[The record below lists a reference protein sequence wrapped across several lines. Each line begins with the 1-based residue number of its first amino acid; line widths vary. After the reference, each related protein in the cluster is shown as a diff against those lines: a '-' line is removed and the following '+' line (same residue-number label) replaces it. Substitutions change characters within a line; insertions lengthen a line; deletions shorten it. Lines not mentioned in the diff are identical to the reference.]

1 MVQLQEDNKDEE
13 EDYLVTDDLLVDY
26 FNVFLSLFDYPKPIW
41 FNKEIEVFEIVD
53 NAKKNLIKHLRNLEH
68 SLTPMNT
75 GSHGA
80 DKSRM
85 NYPPQNLT
93 PADLNFETSF
103 TVQCLDQEQGVSW
116 IRSERLPA
124 FLKSDCYFE
133 YRLAKLLA
141 QLDHQTGSG
150 TLQVDSSYYPW
161 VIGAKEESI
170 SEMVDKTDLAM
181 KELYICFGQAS
192 VTQTKALFTE
202 AKEDIPLIVIQTE
215 RKPIFAIET
224 SVPSSRTSSLSL
236 ERELSS
242 YSLLHEIMM
251 SVEARMLPVR
261 KKINRRYSSRTY
273 FETDHRERC
282 STGHSKPKVV
292 DNELFEFVPEYP
304 LQAPATVF
312 LRVRSEIDTEENED
326 QDSTENSIETQEGE
340 INTASRATE
349 RSETDLSSENDQTTT
364 PLNNSSVIDSQVVP
378 KLTVLKTSQQNE
390 VGSSE
395 ESDNTMFQALMTGV
409 DEESMETTSSSE
421 DDIRHEC
428 YVPPRRHYNFKNS
441 KGIEKFKKFLHG
453 TAGEKYWW
461 LWMDIE
467 RLKVI
472 KDAKKSQS
480 FLNHIRNRYMCS
492 NGEFYLN
499 AETRAKLDLSF
510 VSNWTLENLCQIQ
523 SKIVIPLLQ
532 YWGPRYCVNQ
542 GIPLRKA
549 GTILKDWED
558 RHLRPKSQIG
568 LYTKTAMPMP
578 IHTRI
583 VCTPEENE
591 NNQQKYSAW
600 GLKPDSATHISPKLN
615 PPKPVTENTSFE
627 KMMES
632 LSNNV
637 VNKDNLLTSVGSIWS
652 QDANSVFAFEN
663 LKLHK
668 SKQNSN
674 LEKLMRITNY
684 QEALCDYKMDN
695 LLQALHK
702 ESRTGYLFTSFC
714 EQTGN
719 PLWKNCINLWFDL
732 KEYQRLFYAEVFQP
746 FKLRRQAQF
755 IFAKYIVDKS
765 PEDVEIGVENKKIIY
780 QELEPPFEELFDDV
794 ELYVL
799 ILLLVPWMHMI
810 EMDMSKFRK
819 VELIKETRHLD
830 SIYYKKLEK
839 LQKSLFPNEV
849 INSVLPKQFILPA
862 RSISL
867 VHTSDN
873 VKGSNYWQTVPEEFC
888 NYTLDA
894 LVRNRLEL
902 ENFQA
907 FLRENLAG
915 MDLKCWMDIEY
926 FRRIPHN
933 EKETRDITSK
943 AIKIKYLNR
952 QYFFGPSSPATKV
965 QQNDVMILAGGWG
978 KLLHDKLSSDILI
991 EVQKYVKL
999 RLERKWLPMFLASPE
1014 FVKRHHQQVQMHDV
1028 VEDQML
1034 QKSKKKVQWNK
1045 WLASSKEIIAFRKTL
1060 LNPITAFQF
1069 QQFVSL
1075 KGERMQNNVIFWLEV
1090 QKYKEMFHSQASEET
1105 VQNKISSIINCF
1117 INSSIPPPIQIDIS
1131 PECAQRII
1139 NYNQDQGPYVFRE
1152 AQLTVFDLLFKLWP
1166 DFLNFRHGVADE
1178 SVLPTLERKLMRK
1191 YGSVEKSET
1200 KPNEGKLTTENK
1212 LDYNL

>member
-1 MVQLQEDNKDEE
+1 MASV
-13 EDYLVTDDLLVDY
+13 VWIT
-26 FNVFLSLFDYPKPIW
+26 DYPKLIW
-41 FNKEIEVFEIVD
+41 FNKENEIFEIVD
-53 NAKKNLIKHLRNLEH
+53 NAKKNLIKQLRNLEH
-68 SLTPMNT
+68 SLTTMNT

-80 DKSRM
+80 DKSKM

-133 YRLAKLLA
+133 YRLAKLLS
-141 QLDHQTGSG
+141 QLDHQTGTG

-161 VIGAKEESI
+161 VIGAKEKSI
-170 SEMVDKTDLAM
+170 SKMIDKTDLAM

-202 AKEDIPLIVIQTE
+202 AKEDIPLIVIQSE

-224 SVPSSRTSSLSL
+224 SVPSSTASLQTL

-242 YSLLHEIMM
+242 KITIFMTLY
-251 SVEARMLPVR
+251 
-261 KKINRRYSSRTY
+261 KKS
-273 FETDHRERC
+273 C
-282 STGHSKPKVV
+282 
-292 DNELFEFVPEYP
+292 
-304 LQAPATVF
+304 APATVF
-312 LRVRSEIDTEENED
+312 MRERSEIDTEENED
-326 QDSTENSIETQEGE
+326 QDSTENSIETQEEE
-340 INTASRATE
+340 ISTASRATE
-349 RSETDLSSENDQTTT
+349 SSETDLSSENDQTTT

-378 KLTVLKTSQQNE
+378 KLTVLKPSQQNE
-390 VGSSE
+390 VGSAE
-395 ESDNTMFQALMTGV
+395 ESDNTMSQALTTGV
-409 DEESMETTSSSE
+409 DEESTSSSE

-428 YVPPRRHYNFKNS
+428 YDPPNCHYNFNNS
-441 KGIEKFKKFLHG
+441 KGIEKFKKFLQG

-480 FLNHIRNRYMCS
+480 FLNHIRDRYLCS

-542 GIPLRKA
+542 GIPIRKA

-583 VCTPEENE
+583 VCTPEEYE

-600 GLKPDSATHISPKLN
+600 GLKPDSATHVSPKPN
-615 PPKPVTENTSFE
+615 PPKPETENTSFE

-652 QDANSVFAFEN
+652 HDANSVFAFEN

-702 ESRTGYLFTSFC
+702 ENWTGYLFTSFC

-732 KEYQRLFYAEVFQP
+732 KEYQRLFYTEVFQP

-794 ELYVL
+794 EVYVL

-819 VELIKETRHLD
+819 VEVIKETQRLD
-830 SIYYKKLEK
+830 SMYYEKLEE
-839 LQKSLFPNEV
+839 LQKNLFPNE
-849 INSVLPKQFILPA
+849 QFILPA
-862 RSISL
+862 HSISL
-867 VHTSDN
+867 VHPSDN

-894 LVRNRLEL
+894 LIRNRLEL
-902 ENFQA
+902 ENFQV

-933 EKETRDITSK
+933 EKTTRDITSK

-952 QYFFGPSSPATKV
+952 QYFFGPSSPASKV

-1014 FVKRHHQQVQMHDV
+1014 FVQRHHKQVQMHDV

-1034 QKSKKKVQWNK
+1034 QKSKKKIQWNK

-1075 KGERMQNNVIFWLEV
+1075 KGELMQNNVIFWLEV

-1105 VQNKISSIINCF
+1105 IQNKISSIINCF

-1131 PECAQRII
+1131 PECARRII
-1139 NYNQDQGPYVFRE
+1139 NYNQDQRPYIFRE
-1152 AQLTVFDLLFKLWP
+1152 AQLTVFDLLFKIWP
-1166 DFLNFRHGVADE
+1166 DFLNFRHSVADE

-1191 YGSVEKSET
+1191 YRSIEKTITAESSFEDVLLGTNELHFDSRKSSTSQISVKSGGSEHKNGAKHST
-1200 KPNEGKLTTENK
+1200 GN
-1212 LDYNL
+1212 

>member
-1 MVQLQEDNKDEE
+1 MTKSSRPSTDSCGRPL

-41 FNKEIEVFEIVD
+41 FNKEIEIFEIVD
-53 NAKKNLIKHLRNLEH
+53 NAKKNLIKQLRNLEH

-80 DKSRM
+80 DKSKM

-124 FLKSDCYFE
+124 FLKSDYYFE
-133 YRLAKLLA
+133 YRLAKLLS
-141 QLDHQTGSG
+141 QLDQQTGSG

-161 VIGAKEESI
+161 VIGAKEKSI
-170 SEMVDKTDLAM
+170 SKMVDKTDLAM

-202 AKEDIPLIVIQTE
+202 AKEDIPLIVIQSE
-215 RKPIFAIET
+215 RKPIFAIAT
-224 SVPSSRTSSLSL
+224 SIPSSSASSLTL

-273 FETDHRERC
+273 FETDHHDRC

-312 LRVRSEIDTEENED
+312 LRARSEIDTEENED
-326 QDSTENSIETQEGE
+326 QDSTENSIETQEEE
-340 INTASRATE
+340 ISTASRAAE
-349 RSETDLSSENDQTTT
+349 SSETDLSSENDQTTT
-364 PLNNSSVIDSQVVP
+364 PLNNRSVIDSQVVP
-378 KLTVLKTSQQNE
+378 KSTVLKTSQQNE

-395 ESDNTMFQALMTGV
+395 ESDNTMSQALTTGV
-409 DEESMETTSSSE
+409 DEESTETTSSSE

-428 YVPPRRHYNFKNS
+428 YVPPRRHYNFQNS
-441 KGIEKFKKFLHG
+441 KGIEKFKKFLQG

-480 FLNHIRNRYMCS
+480 
-492 NGEFYLN
+492 
-499 AETRAKLDLSF
+499 
-510 VSNWTLENLCQIQ
+510 
-523 SKIVIPLLQ
+523 
-532 YWGPRYCVNQ
+532 
-542 GIPLRKA
+542 
-549 GTILKDWED
+549 
-558 RHLRPKSQIG
+558 
-568 LYTKTAMPMP
+568 
-578 IHTRI
+578 
-583 VCTPEENE
+583 
-591 NNQQKYSAW
+591 
-600 GLKPDSATHISPKLN
+600 
-615 PPKPVTENTSFE
+615 
-627 KMMES
+627 
-632 LSNNV
+632 
-637 VNKDNLLTSVGSIWS
+637 NLLTSVGSIWS

-702 ESRTGYLFTSFC
+702 ENRTGYLFTSFC

-794 ELYVL
+794 EVYVL

-819 VELIKETRHLD
+819 VEVIKETRRLD
-830 SIYYKKLEK
+830 SMYYEKLEE
-839 LQKSLFPNEV
+839 LQKNLFPNE
-849 INSVLPKQFILPA
+849 QFILPA

-867 VHTSDN
+867 VHPSDN
-873 VKGSNYWQTVPEEFC
+873 VKGSNYWQTVPEEFS

-894 LVRNRLEL
+894 LIRNRLEL
-902 ENFQA
+902 ENFQV

-933 EKETRDITSK
+933 EKDTRDITSK

-1014 FVKRHHQQVQMHDV
+1014 FVQRHHKQVQMHDV

-1034 QKSKKKVQWNK
+1034 QKSKKKQVQWNK

-1075 KGERMQNNVIFWLEV
+1075 KGELMQNNVIFWLEV

-1105 VQNKISSIINCF
+1105 IQNKISSIINCF

-1131 PECAQRII
+1131 PECARRII
-1139 NYNQDQGPYVFRE
+1139 NYNQGQGPYIFRE

-1166 DFLNFRHGVADE
+1166 DFLNFRHSVADE

-1191 YGSVEKSET
+1191 YGSVEKTITAESSFEVICQNYT
-1200 KPNEGKLTTENK
+1200 SLNGKIKWTTEDDHSVFK
-1212 LDYNL
+1212 